1 MAAGAPLA
9 GCPGRTPP
17 LLKALGGSPMHS
29 GEGQP
34 LCGGRQ
40 GPGPSPPTLPR
51 LPPHRLAVLLP
62 SALPGTLRP
71 TAMLTLAQ
79 IPTWLSRHLLSPN
92 SLASCCFHSPEPPVT
107 LTRHDLRPY
116 CIRDLPPEGFL
127 PAVAVTTWAHRG
139 LNDRPLRAPTGQR
152 RPPCCTRR
160 ARGRARSRRAHQS
173 RADSKWQQQSARLSV
188 PALRGQ
194 AAPPAPRLFGGRLKS
209 TQ

>member
-1 MAAGAPLA
+1 MAPQCTQGKASLSAVAGKALARLLPL
-9 GCPGRTPP
+9 CPGSR
-17 LLKALGGSPMHS
+17 H
-29 GEGQP
+29 
-34 LCGGRQ
+34 
-40 GPGPSPPTLPR
+40 
-51 LPPHRLAVLLP
+51 PPHRLAVLLP

-71 TAMLTLAQ
+71 AAMLTLAQ
-79 IPTWLSRHLLSPN
+79 IPTRLSCHLLSPN

-194 AAPPAPRLFGGRLKS
+194 AAPPAPRLFGGRLES